1 MEKNFDSEPAENVT
15 REELTSVMT
24 ALEPDQ
30 IISAKEHHHCPRR
43 RANADRDD
51 SFLGRCG
58 FIWCLWLAWSFIRF
72 GRAVRGDRDR
82 SLLRPQP
89 GPKPITL

>member
-30 IISAKEHHHCPRR
+30 IIFAKEHHHCPRR
-43 RANADRDD
+43 QLTRTEMILFWALRIYLV
-51 SFLGRCG
+51 FMVGVVVYQ
-58 FIWCLWLAWSFIRF
+58 IWT
-72 GRAVRGDRDR
+72 GVR
-82 SLLRPQP
+82 
-89 GPKPITL
+89 

>member
-30 IISAKEHHHCPRR
+30 IISAKERHHCPRR
-43 RANADRDD
+43 QLTQTEMILFWALRIYLL
-51 SFLGRCG
+51 FMVVVVVYQ
-58 FIWCLWLAWSFIRF
+58 IWTGAR
-72 GRAVRGDRDR
+72 
-82 SLLRPQP
+82 
-89 GPKPITL
+89 